1 MLGVWIDVLPALL
14 GPGRS
19 PTASLGRFHRPGG
32 VLILSGELTARYRIG
47 LGPAVSDRPDPSSVC
62 SLVIGLQ
69 KLGSLP
75 SVCWVIWELIYRGQT
90 GRLVGGG
97 RCLFFS
103 VSDCFV
109 GLADYGMY
117 FSGDMPLLLVYLMG
131 LSKFE

>member
-1 MLGVWIDVLPALL
+1 M
-14 GPGRS
+14 
-19 PTASLGRFHRPGG
+19 
-32 VLILSGELTARYRIG
+32 
-47 LGPAVSDRPDPSSVC
+47 
-62 SLVIGLQ
+62 IGLQ

-117 FSGDMPLLLVYLMG
+117 FSGGHAVTIGVLDG
-131 LSKFE
+131 FE